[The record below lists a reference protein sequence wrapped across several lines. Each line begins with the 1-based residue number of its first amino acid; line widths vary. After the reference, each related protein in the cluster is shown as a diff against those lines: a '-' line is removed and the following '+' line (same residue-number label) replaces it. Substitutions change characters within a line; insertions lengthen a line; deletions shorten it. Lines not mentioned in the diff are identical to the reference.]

1 MSKKDKII
9 FAFIGFIIF
18 CVLFWM
24 FPYQIIKY
32 NLLPEH
38 QVHVEWTVYSNSG
51 PLNYQG
57 TYKMKGNN
65 FTSRYQSYK
74 GSNTVCVEDDDANL
88 FIGDQRVC
96 IYVGTNDVHINKIEI
111 VE

>member
-1 MSKKDKII
+1 MNKKEKII
-9 FAFIGFIIF
+9 GIIILSCIF
-18 CVLFWM
+18 CFLFWM

-38 QVHVEWTVYSNSG
+38 QVHIEWTVYSNSG
-51 PLNYQG
+51 PLNYEG
-57 TYKMKGNN
+57 TYRMKGNN
-65 FTSRYQSYK
+65 FKSNYQSHR
-74 GSNTVCVEDDDANL
+74 GSNTVCVEDDDASF

-111 VE
+111 IE

>member
-1 MSKKDKII
+1 MNKKEKII
-9 FAFIGFIIF
+9 GIIILSCIF
-18 CVLFWM
+18 CFLFWM

-38 QVHVEWTVYSNSG
+38 QVHIEWTVYSNSG
-51 PLNYQG
+51 PLNYEG
-57 TYKMKGNN
+57 TYRMKGNN
-65 FTSRYQSYK
+65 FKSNYQSHR
-74 GSNTVCVEDDDANL
+74 GSNTVCIEDDDASF

-111 VE
+111 IE

>member
-1 MSKKDKII
+1 MNKTDKIAI
-9 FAFIGFIIF
+9 TILISILVGIL
-18 CVLFWM
+18 VWL

-38 QVHVEWTVYSNSG
+38 QVHIEWTVYSNSG
-51 PLNYQG
+51 PLNYEG
-57 TYKMKGNN
+57 TYRMKGNN
-65 FTSRYQSYK
+65 FKSNYQSHR
-74 GSNTVCVEDDDANL
+74 GSNTVCVEDDDASF

-111 VE
+111 IE

>member
-1 MSKKDKII
+1 MIKKENII
-9 FAFIGFIIF
+9 GIIILSCIF
-18 CVLFWM
+18 CFLFWM

-38 QVHVEWTVYSNSG
+38 QVHIEWTVYSNSG
-51 PLNYQG
+51 PLNYEG
-57 TYKMKGNN
+57 TYRMKGNN
-65 FTSRYQSYK
+65 FKSNYQSHR
-74 GSNTVCVEDDDANL
+74 GSNTVCVEDDDASF

-111 VE
+111 IE

>member
-1 MSKKDKII
+1 MNKKDKII
-9 FAFIGFIIF
+9 GIIILSCIF
-18 CVLFWM
+18 CFLFWM

-38 QVHVEWTVYSNSG
+38 QVHIEWTVYSNSG
-51 PLNYQG
+51 PLNYEG
-57 TYKMKGNN
+57 TYRMKGNN
-65 FTSRYQSYK
+65 FKSNYQSHR
-74 GSNTVCVEDDDANL
+74 GSNTVCVEDDNASF

-111 VE
+111 IE

>member
-1 MSKKDKII
+1 MCRFEKLFFISII
-9 FAFIGFIIF
+9 VGIISL
-18 CVLFWM
+18 LFWM

-38 QVHVEWTVYSNSG
+38 QVHIEWTVYTASG
-51 PLNYQG
+51 PMNYQG
-57 TYKMKGNN
+57 TYRMKGHN
-65 FTSRYQSYK
+65 FRSDYSSHR
-74 GSNTVCVEDDDANL
+74 GSNTVCVEDNDTHF
-88 FIGDQRVC
+88 FIGDTRVC

>member
-1 MSKKDKII
+1 MNKTDKIAI
-9 FAFIGFIIF
+9 TILISILVGI
-18 CVLFWM
+18 LFWM
-24 FPYQIIKY
+24 FPYQIIRY

-57 TYKMKGNN
+57 TYRMKGNN
-65 FTSRYQSYK
+65 FTSRYQSHR
-74 GSNTVCVEDDDANL
+74 GSNTVCVEDDDANF
-88 FIGDQRVC
+88 FIEDQRVC

-111 VE
+111 VK

>member
-1 MSKKDKII
+1 MIKKENII
-9 FAFIGFIIF
+9 GIIILSCIF
-18 CVLFWM
+18 CFLFWL

-38 QVHVEWTVYSNSG
+38 QVHIEWTVYSNSG
-51 PLNYQG
+51 PLNYEG
-57 TYKMKGNN
+57 TYRMKGNN
-65 FTSRYQSYK
+65 FKSNYQSHR
-74 GSNTVCVEDDDANL
+74 GSNTVCVEDDDASF